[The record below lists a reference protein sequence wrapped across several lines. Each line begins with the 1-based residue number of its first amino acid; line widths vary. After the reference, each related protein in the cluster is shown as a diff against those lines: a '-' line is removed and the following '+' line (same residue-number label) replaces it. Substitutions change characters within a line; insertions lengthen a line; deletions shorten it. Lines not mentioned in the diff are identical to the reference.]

1 MDKNSCPLEK
11 TAVTR
16 YGFLL
21 LPDFTM
27 MSFASAVEPLR
38 LANRLTEQNLYEF
51 PLFTLDGEPAIA
63 SNGMSI
69 SPVKKLSG
77 KEPIDA
83 LFICAG
89 VDLHSVNPDVLQ
101 DRTKPY
107 VKR

>member
-21 LPDFTM
+21 LTM

-101 DRTKPY
+101 AIR
-107 VKR
+107 

>member
-1 MDKNSCPLEK
+1 MDKNSFPLEK

-38 LANRLTEQNLYEF
+38 LANRLTEKNLYEF

-63 SNGMSI
+63 SNGTVSYTHLTL
-69 SPVKKLSG
+69 P
-77 KEPIDA
+77 
-83 LFICAG
+83 
-89 VDLHSVNPDVLQ
+89 
-101 DRTKPY
+101 TTPY
-107 VKR
+107 V